1 IGKEAIAA
9 THTTPDPFELNYL
22 LGRMVEA
29 GCRHAFMEVSSHSV
43 DQKRIAGLRFKGG
56 IFTNLTR
63 DHLDYHKTVEAYLK
77 AKKGFFDALPAD
89 AFALTNGDD
98 KNGRVMLQNT
108 AAAQYTYSLRGMAD
122 FKGRILESH
131 FDGTELEIN
140 NRQLFVR
147 FVGRFNAYNLLAVYG
162 AATLLGMDKETLLV
176 NMSRLIPVSGRF
188 QTLRSPNGFT
198 AIVDYAHT
206 PDAIKNILTA
216 VHEVLNAKG
225 KVISVV
231 GAGGNRDKGK
241 RPLMA
246 QETVAQ
252 SDRVILTSDNP
263 RFEQPEAIIDD
274 MLQGLTPE
282 QQQKVLT
289 ITDRRQAIKTAVML
303 AQPGDVVVV
312 AGKGHED
319 YQEIQGVK
327 HHFNDKEEIEALF
340 AQMQ

>member
-1 IGKEAIAA
+1 
-9 THTTPDPFELNYL
+9 
-22 LGRMVEA
+22 
-29 GCRHAFMEVSSHSV
+29 
-43 DQKRIAGLRFKGG
+43 
-56 IFTNLTR
+56 
-63 DHLDYHKTVEAYLK
+63 
-77 AKKGFFDALPAD
+77 
-89 AFALTNGDD
+89 
-98 KNGRVMLQNT
+98 
-108 AAAQYTYSLRGMAD
+108 MAD

-162 AATLLGMDKETLLV
+162 AATLLGMDEETLLV

-274 MLQGLTPE
+274 MLQGLTPD

>member
-1 IGKEAIAA
+1 
-9 THTTPDPFELNYL
+9 
-22 LGRMVEA
+22 
-29 GCRHAFMEVSSHSV
+29 
-43 DQKRIAGLRFKGG
+43 
-56 IFTNLTR
+56 
-63 DHLDYHKTVEAYLK
+63 
-77 AKKGFFDALPAD
+77 
-89 AFALTNGDD
+89 
-98 KNGRVMLQNT
+98 
-108 AAAQYTYSLRGMAD
+108 
-122 FKGRILESH
+122 
-131 FDGTELEIN
+131 
-140 NRQLFVR
+140 
-147 FVGRFNAYNLLAVYG
+147 
-162 AATLLGMDKETLLV
+162 
-176 NMSRLIPVSGRF
+176 
-188 QTLRSPNGFT
+188 
-198 AIVDYAHT
+198 
-206 PDAIKNILTA
+206 
-216 VHEVLNAKG
+216 
-225 KVISVV
+225 
-231 GAGGNRDKGK
+231 
-241 RPLMA
+241 MA